1 MTPEDAGRILAV
13 SAAYDQRTVGK
24 ADILAWTRA
33 LDGLDPDACVEA
45 VHAHHRDSTDRL
57 MPARVR
63 QLVMIQRRRAVEAR
77 HTAQV
82 LADIERAK
90 LEAVPRPSLEGSSS

>member
-1 MTPEDAGRILAV
+1 MTPEEAGRILAV

-33 LDGLDPDACVEA
+33 LDGLDPNECVEA

-63 QLVMIQRRRAVEAR
+63 QIVTAQRRRAAEAR
-77 HTAQV
+77 NTQRV
-82 LADIERAK
+82 LAEIEQAK
-90 LEAVPRPSLEGSSS
+90 AQAVPRPQLEGSAS